1 MSPRWIGLPAMW
13 LQRALTLPDFS
24 ATLKL
29 LLAST
34 LHFAIKQ
41 QVLRDG
47 KKDNF
52 SNNKI
57 SGNPPC
63 NPLFLKVF

>member
-1 MSPRWIGLPAMW
+1 MKAQTLSHRIDGKGDEYYIELE
-13 LQRALTLPDFS
+13 LQAFLMP
-24 ATLKL
+24 K
-29 LLAST
+29 
-34 LHFAIKQ
+34 KQ
-41 QVLRDG
+41 RLLRDG

-63 NPLFLKVF
+63 KRLF